1 MEAERI
7 VYYTCSLFFKTRAKT
22 KKNRKNPNYLHV
34 CKIFRNFA
42 GKLDKCGIMK
52 KKIAIIAGGDSS
64 EYGVSLRS
72 AAGIYSFMDKE
83 RYALTI
89 VCIRGKEWKAQVSED
104 TWVDIDKNDFSFTYN
119 GEKTQFDFAY
129 ITIHGTPG
137 ENGVLQGYLDMIGL
151 PYSCCGVLA
160 AALTF
165 NKYTC
170 NHYLKGFGVRV
181 AESILLRR
189 EAKGERQ
196 EAGDI
201 VAKVGLPCFIKTNVG
216 GSSFGVT
223 KVKHVEDVAAA
234 IDKAFAEGDEVIC
247 EAFMDGIEI
256 TCGAY
261 KTKDKSVAFPITEV
275 VTSNEFF
282 DYDAKYNGQVDEITP
297 ARIPDEVRDAVQAMT
312 LKIYDILGCKGI
324 IRVDYILTK
333 KPISSLQE
341 SEHGEWDINLLEVNT
356 TPGMT
361 ATSFIPQQV
370 RAAGLDIKDVL
381 TDIIEDQL

>member
-1 MEAERI
+1 MHI
-7 VYYTCSLFFKTRAKT
+7 C
-22 KKNRKNPNYLHV
+22 KK
-34 CKIFRNFA
+34 IITFA
-42 GKLDKCGIMK
+42 GKLDYCVSMK
-52 KKIAIIAGGDSS
+52 RNIAIIAGGDSS
-64 EYGVSLRS
+64 EYEVSLRS
-72 AAGIYSFMDKE
+72 AAGIESFLADQKQ
-83 RYALTI
+83 YTTTI
-89 VCIRGKEWKAQVSED
+89 VLLRGNDWKAKVSDSE
-104 TWVDIDKNDFSFTYN
+104 WAEIDKNDFSYTYN
-119 GEKTQFDFAY
+119 GVKHSFDFAY

-160 AALTF
+160 AAMTF

-170 NHYLKGFGVRV
+170 NHYLKGFGVKV
-181 AESILLRR
+181 AESVLLRK
-189 EAKGERQ
+189 AKGERL
-196 EAGDI
+196 EVKGEDI
-201 VAKVGLPCFIKTNVG
+201 IKQVGLPCFIKTNVG

-223 KVKHVEDVAAA
+223 KVKTLEEVEPA
-234 IDKAFAEGDEVIC
+234 IKKAFAEGDEVIC
-247 EAFMDGIEI
+247 EAFMKGVEI

-261 KTKDKSVAFPITEV
+261 KTKNKAVAFPITEV

-324 IRVDYILTK
+324 IRVDYILTGDK
-333 KPISSLQE
+333 AK
-341 SEHGEWDINLLEVNT
+341 GERLEINLLEVNT

-370 RAAGLDIKDVL
+370 RAAGLNIGEVL
-381 TDIIEDQL
+381 SEIVEDNF